1 MSGTEALGIVAS
13 ASQLAAYSIKI
24 VIHLN
29 ELYTQ
34 MWNTPI
40 RTKEHLDQI
49 RDLIETTA
57 LIAQQKSLRSP
68 VIHAQLQSTIL
79 QAQSLY
85 HTLKNLGSKY
95 TEKSIW
101 RYWALLKGVDD
112 REILG
117 SLNKLEREKS
127 TLKLCISVAHTD
139 LLQGIKGS
147 IESISH
153 GRMPEQTTHSTVTEG
168 ASVSLYQYLLLQSIP
183 TLERT
188 KRTEMKNDCSRVSER
203 STDVKLAQF
212 RPPTSGTYRSGQ
224 PTKA

>member
-1 MSGTEALGIVAS
+1 MSGTEALGVVAS

-24 VIHLN
+24 VMHLN

-57 LIAQQKSLRSP
+57 LIAQHKSLRSP

-85 HTLKNLGSKY
+85 HTLKTLGSKY

-147 IESISH
+147 IDSISH
-153 GRMPEQTTHSTVTEG
+153 GRMPNQTTHTDLTVMKEG
-168 ASVSLYQYLLLQSIP
+168 SVSLYQYLLLQSIP

-188 KRTEMKNDCSRVSER
+188 KRTEMKNDCSRVSKR
-203 STDVKLAQF
+203 STDVKLAIF
-212 RPPTSGTYRSGQ
+212 RPPSHRKAQ
-224 PTKA
+224 ATKA